1 MATIEN
7 FLLRFKVEGQRQ
19 ITAVQTAVGDLKN
32 DLAGLAEVGGPLSG
46 TINGIIGKL
55 GPLGLA
61 AGVAGG
67 AFAALGV
74 KAINAAD
81 EIDDL
86 SNSTGIGAGQL
97 LNLKQS
103 IIEAG
108 GQANTF
114 AGVATKLTVNLGEA
128 MGGNEKLR
136 KSFDEL
142 GVQVTDSNGKLRDN
156 GDILTDVIQSLADI
170 EDPATRSAKAV
181 ELLGKEAAKIDW
193 TNVKAGKDAI
203 TDAQVKKLAEYRGE
217 LDTLANTIETKL
229 IKFFGEGAEAFNKGG
244 IGNALAFAVEQA
256 GKLIGMIPGL
266 SIVADLANRARNER
280 LGNLAGGGRGG
291 QGGPTAAELAA
302 ANPTPAGPTK
312 NRWAPSENQIK
323 AAQESQKRLEQGRND
338 ISRQLRLQGANEI
351 QAIEIN
357 AQSEIAAKTI
367 EIKARENLSDKQKA
381 SEIAVMRRQIE
392 LKAAADI
399 SKIRMDAASKAYAE
413 EEKQREDAAKAIA
426 DQESAYQKGAESAR
440 QQAESFALATQEAQK
455 RIDLEGELA
464 NMSKIDA
471 DAKRQIY
478 DLEQQRTQQLKQ
490 LEQTQNLAYAD
501 RVVREKEINA
511 TTAEGIARIRERAE
525 ELKNSRA
532 DFVGGWKSAFAEY
545 ADDAKNAADQAS
557 QVFQTFTQGFEDAFV
572 NFVQTGKL
580 SFKDLANSVIADL
593 ARIQARRLLVNL
605 IGGSGGGLFGRAG
618 GGNVN
623 ALQPYMVGESG
634 PELFVPNAAGNIKPN
649 YALGGGGMTAVTYNI
664 NAVDA
669 NSFKQLVA
677 SDPSFIYA
685 VTEQGRRSLPQ
696 TRR

>member
-7 FLLRFKVEGQRQ
+7 FLLRFRVEGQRALDATRNSVNALRDDIEGFAQ
-19 ITAVQTAVGDLKN
+19 
-32 DLAGLAEVGGPLSG
+32 VGGPLGG

-55 GPLGLA
+55 GPLGLV

-67 AFAALGV
+67 AFVALGLR
-74 KAINAAD
+74 AAAMAD
-81 EIDDL
+81 EIQDMADA
-86 SNSTGIGAGQL
+86 TGIGAGQL
-97 LNLKQS
+97 LNLKTSLAQ
-103 IIEAG
+103 AG
-108 GQANTF
+108 GDASSFVGIANR
-114 AGVATKLTVNLGEA
+114 LNLAIGES
-128 MGGNEKLR
+128 MGGNDKFQ
-136 KSFDEL
+136 KSFKDL
-142 GVQVTDSNGKLRDN
+142 GIIIRDSNGNLRDA
-156 GDILTDVIQSLADI
+156 GDILQDTLASLANI
-170 EDPATRSAKAV
+170 SDPAVRAAKAV
-181 ELLGKEAAKIDW
+181 ELLGKEASKINW
-193 TNVKAGKDAI
+193 SNVSAGKDAI
-203 TDAQVKKLAEYRGE
+203 SDEQIKKLAEYRGA
-217 LDTLANTIETKL
+217 LDDLAATIDEKIILAFGRLNDAITKPNWQEEARKVAAYIL
-229 IKFFGEGAEAFNKGG
+229 PFGRMVDLMLQARGIIPIPDDGSFDRAEA
-244 IGNALAFAVEQA
+244 ARLSRA
-256 GKLIGMIPGL
+256 GKPATAPGG
-266 SIVADLANRARNER
+266 D
-280 LGNLAGGGRGG
+280 
-291 QGGPTAAELAA
+291 QGGPTQAA
-302 ANPTPAGPTK
+302 
-312 NRWAPSENQIK
+312 IK
-323 AAQESQKRLEQGRND
+323 AAQESQKRIEQGRND
-338 ISRQLRLQGANEI
+338 VARQLRLRGANEI

-357 AQSEIAAKTI
+357 SQSEIFAKAI
-367 EIKARENLSDKQKA
+367 EIKARENLTDKQKS

-399 SKIRMDAASKAYAE
+399 AKIRMDASAKAYAE

-440 QQAESFALATQEAQK
+440 QQAENFALATQEAQK

-501 RVVREKEINA
+501 RVVSEKEINA
-511 TTAEGIARIRERAE
+511 ATAEGIARIRERAE
-525 ELKNSRA
+525 ELKKSRA
-532 DFVGGWKSAFAEY
+532 DFVGGWKAAFAEY

-572 NFVQTGKL
+572 NFVKTGKL

-605 IGGSGGGLFGRAG
+605 ISSGGGLFGRAG

-623 ALQPYMVGESG
+623 ALQPYMVGENG
-634 PELFVPNAAGNIKPN
+634 PEMFIPNAAGSIKPN
-649 YALGGGGMTAVTYNI
+649 YALGGGGMAAVTYNI

-669 NSFKQLVA
+669 SSFRQLVA

>member
-7 FLLRFKVEGQRQ
+7 FLLRFKVEGQR
-19 ITAVQTAVGDLKN
+19 ALDGVQNSVNALKD
-32 DLAGLAEVGGPLSG
+32 DLAGLAQVGGPLGG

-61 AGVAGG
+61 AGAAGG
-67 AFAALGV
+67 AFVTLGLKAA
-74 KAINAAD
+74 AMAD
-81 EIDDL
+81 EIQDL
-86 SNSTGIGAGQL
+86 SDATGIGAGQL
-97 LNLKQS
+97 LNLKTSLAQ
-103 IIEAG
+103 AG
-108 GQANTF
+108 GDATSFVGIANR
-114 AGVATKLTVNLGEA
+114 LTLAVGES
-128 MGGNEKLR
+128 MGGNDKFQ
-136 KSFDEL
+136 KSFKDL
-142 GVQVTDSNGKLRDN
+142 GVVIRDSNGNLRDA
-156 GDILTDVIQSLADI
+156 GDILTDTLGALSSIS
-170 EDPATRSAKAV
+170 DPAIRAAKAV
-181 ELLGKEAAKIDW
+181 EILGKEASKINW
-193 TNVKAGKDAI
+193 ENVSAGKNAI
-203 TDAQVKKLAEYRGE
+203 SDEQIKKLAEYRGAI
-217 LDTLANTIETKL
+217 DDLAASIDQKL
-229 IKFFGEGAEAFNKGG
+229 VTAF
-244 IGNALAFAVEQA
+244 
-256 GKLIGMIPGL
+256 GKLAMSISGIEWAKETQNVTSYLKAL
-266 SIVADLANRARNER
+266 SPLARMFDIMLQARGIRQTQEELMAPYRSRA
-280 LGNLAGGGRGG
+280 GVGRDAPVKGD
-291 QGGPTAAELAA
+291 QGGPTQAA
-302 ANPTPAGPTK
+302 
-312 NRWAPSENQIK
+312 IK

-338 ISRQLRLQGANEI
+338 ITRQLRLEGANEI
-351 QAIEIN
+351 TAIGIN
-357 AQSEIAAKTI
+357 AESEIAAKSI
-367 EIKARENLSDKQKA
+367 EIEARQFLSKKQKEE
-381 SEIAVMRRQIE
+381 EIAVMRIQVE

-399 SKIRMDAASKAYAE
+399 AKIRMDASAKAYAE

-440 QQAESFALATQEAQK
+440 QQAENFALATQEAQK

-464 NMSKIDA
+464 GMSKIDA

-501 RVVREKEINA
+501 RIVSEKEINA
-511 TTAEGIARIRERAE
+511 ATAEGIARIRERAE

-605 IGGSGGGLFGRAG
+605 ISSGGGLFGRAG

-623 ALQPYMVGESG
+623 ALQPYMVGENG
-634 PELFVPNAAGNIKPN
+634 PEVFVPNAAGSIKPN
-649 YALGGGGMTAVTYNI
+649 YSLGGGGMTAVTYNI

-669 NSFKQLVA
+669 SSFRQLVA